1 MTSVCFCLFVCGGF
15 LRPKNEFW
23 GGLLGLEARRH
34 GSKKHLNCVPVDYKM
49 GPNDWYFYKREI
61 WIQTHREN
69 TM

>member
-1 MTSVCFCLFVCGGF
+1 M
-15 LRPKNEFW
+15 RPKNEFW

-69 TM
+69 TV